1 MIQGNIMQEYKI
13 AVIGGGPAGMMAAI
27 KAAEELG
34 PKTVCIIEKNDS
46 LGKKLL
52 MTGGGRCNI
61 TNNTPIHDQLNYYNK
76 NKNFL
81 KHALYT
87 LPQEKLLALFEE
99 KDLEFHQEDNKRV
112 FPDSE
117 DAHDILDVLKEY
129 LEELEV
135 DIHLNCPISAN
146 DIEHELNENM
156 EPVFLIETE
165 KLSLNASKIIV
176 STGGITYPNTGST
189 GDGYK
194 IASKMNHTIT
204 DIKPGLVSFN
214 VDDFLLGSMSGLAL
228 NDVEISFKDKKKKVS
243 VRGDILISHFG
254 LTGPAVIDL
263 SNKLI
268 EKSNFSVLDE
278 GLNLKDDG
286 ELEELELYTNKIS
299 IDFCPDLTEEEIKDK
314 ITKDTPNNG
323 TLKIKNYMKNF
334 LPSNFID
341 YFLMKLDIS
350 PNKTMA
356 NITKK
361 DKNKIAENLKRHSI
375 EIESLEMDLAK
386 VTIGGVKSKEI
397 DSKTLQSRFVDGLYF
412 AGEILEVAGPTGG
425 YNLQIAFSTGYLAGQ
440 EAANSLK

>member
-1 MIQGNIMQEYKI
+1 MQEYKVAI
-13 AVIGGGPAGMMAAI
+13 IGGGPAGMMAAI
-27 KAAEELG
+27 KATQVLG

-61 TNNTPIHDQLNYYNK
+61 ANSTPIHDQLNYYNK

-87 LPQEKLLALFEE
+87 LPQDKLLEIFEE
-99 KDLEFHQEDNKRV
+99 KDLEFHIEDKKRI

-117 DAHDILDVLKEY
+117 DAQDILDVLEEY

-135 DIHLNCPISAN
+135 DIHTNCPINAN
-146 DIEHELNENM
+146 NIEHELNERM
-156 EPVFLIETE
+156 EPVFLIEND
-165 KLSLNASKIIV
+165 KISLNASKIVV
-176 STGGITYPNTGST
+176 STGGITYPSTGST
-189 GDGYK
+189 GDGYR
-194 IASKMNHTIT
+194 IASRMNHTIT

-214 VDDFLLGSMSGLAL
+214 VDDFLLRSLSGLTL
-228 NDVEISFKDKKKKVS
+228 SDVELSFKDKKKKIS
-243 VRGDILISHFG
+243 VRGDALISHFG

-263 SNKLI
+263 SNLLI
-268 EKSNFSVLDE
+268 EKSKFTILDDN
-278 GLNLKDDG
+278 LNQKDDD
-286 ELEELELYTNKIS
+286 EIDSLELFTNKIS
-299 IDFCPDLTEEEIKDK
+299 IDFTPDLTEEEIKEQ
-314 ITKDTPNNG
+314 ITRDTPDNG
-323 TLKIKNYMKNF
+323 KMSIKNYLKRF
-334 LPSNFID
+334 LPTNFID
-341 YFLMKLDIS
+341 YFLMKINIS
-350 PNKTMA
+350 PSKTMA

-361 DKNKIAENLKRHSI
+361 DKNKIAENLKRHPI

-412 AGEILEVAGPTGG
+412 AGEVLEMAGPTGG
-425 YNLQIAFSTGYLAGQ
+425 YNLQIAFATGYLAGQ

>member
-1 MIQGNIMQEYKI
+1 MQEYKVAI
-13 AVIGGGPAGMMAAI
+13 IGGGPAGMMAAI
-27 KAAEELG
+27 RAAQILG
-34 PKTVCIIEKNDS
+34 PKTVCIMEKNDS

-61 TNNTPIHDQLNYYNK
+61 ANSTPIHDQLNYYNK

-87 LPQEKLLALFEE
+87 LPQDKLLEIFEE
-99 KDLEFHQEDNKRV
+99 KDLEFHIEDKKRI

-117 DAHDILDVLKEY
+117 DAQDILDVLEEY

-135 DIHLNCPISAN
+135 DIHTNCPINAN
-146 DIEHELNENM
+146 DIEHELNERM
-156 EPVFLIETE
+156 EPVFLIENE

-176 STGGITYPNTGST
+176 STGGITYPSTGST
-189 GDGYK
+189 GDGYR

-214 VDDFLLGSMSGLAL
+214 VDDFLLRSLSGLTL
-228 NDVEISFKDKKKKVS
+228 NDVELSFKDKKKKIS
-243 VRGDILISHFG
+243 VRGDALISHFG

-263 SNKLI
+263 SNLLI
-268 EKSNFSVLDE
+268 EKSKFTILDDN
-278 GLNLKDDG
+278 LNQKDDD
-286 ELEELELYTNKIS
+286 EIESLELFTNKIS
-299 IDFCPDLTEEEIKDK
+299 IDFTPDMTEEEIKEQ
-314 ITKDTPNNG
+314 ITKDTPDNG
-323 TLKIKNYMKNF
+323 KMSLKNYMKKF
-334 LPSNFID
+334 LPANFID
-341 YFLMKLDIS
+341 YFLMKINIS
-350 PNKTMA
+350 PSKTMA

-361 DKNKIAENLKRHSI
+361 DKNKIAENLKRHPI
-375 EIESLEMDLAK
+375 EIESLEINLAK

-412 AGEILEVAGPTGG
+412 AGEVLEMAGPTGG

>member
-1 MIQGNIMQEYKI
+1 MQEYKVAI
-13 AVIGGGPAGMMAAI
+13 IGGGPAGMMAAI
-27 KAAEELG
+27 KAAQVLG

-61 TNNTPIHDQLNYYNK
+61 ANSTPIHDQLNYYNK

-87 LPQEKLLALFEE
+87 LPQDKLLEIFEE
-99 KDLEFHQEDNKRV
+99 KDLEFHIEDKKRI

-117 DAHDILDVLKEY
+117 DAQDILDVLEEY

-135 DIHLNCPISAN
+135 DIHTNCPINAN
-146 DIEHELNENM
+146 DIEHELNERM
-156 EPVFLIETE
+156 EPVFLIENE
-165 KLSLNASKIIV
+165 KLSLNASKIVV
-176 STGGITYPNTGST
+176 STGGITYPSTGST
-189 GDGYK
+189 GDGYR

-214 VDDFLLGSMSGLAL
+214 VDDFLLRSLSGLSL
-228 NDVEISFKDKKKKVS
+228 NDVELSFKDKKKKIS
-243 VRGDILISHFG
+243 VRGDALISHFG

-263 SNKLI
+263 SNLLI
-268 EKSNFSVLDE
+268 EKSKFTILDDN
-278 GLNLKDDG
+278 LNQKDDD
-286 ELEELELYTNKIS
+286 EIESLELFTNKIS
-299 IDFCPDLTEEEIKDK
+299 IDFTADMTEEEIKDQ
-314 ITKDTPNNG
+314 ITKDTPDNG
-323 TLKIKNYMKNF
+323 KMSIKNYMKKF
-334 LPSNFID
+334 LPANFID
-341 YFLMKLDIS
+341 YFLMKINIS
-350 PNKTMA
+350 PSKTMA

-361 DKNKIAENLKRHSI
+361 DKNKIAENLKRHPI
-375 EIESLEMDLAK
+375 EIESLEINLAK

-412 AGEILEVAGPTGG
+412 AGEVLEMAGPTGG

>member
-1 MIQGNIMQEYKI
+1 MQEYKVAI
-13 AVIGGGPAGMMAAI
+13 IGGGPAGMMAAI
-27 KAAEELG
+27 KATQVLG

-61 TNNTPIHDQLNYYNK
+61 ANSTPIHDQLNYYNK

-87 LPQEKLLALFEE
+87 LPQDKLLEIFEE
-99 KDLEFHQEDNKRV
+99 KDLEFHIEDKKRI

-117 DAHDILDVLKEY
+117 DAQDILDVLEEY

-135 DIHLNCPISAN
+135 DIHTNCPINAN
-146 DIEHELNENM
+146 NIEHELNERM
-156 EPVFLIETE
+156 EPVFLIEND
-165 KLSLNASKIIV
+165 KISLNASKIVV
-176 STGGITYPNTGST
+176 STGGITYPSTGST
-189 GDGYK
+189 GDGYR
-194 IASKMNHTIT
+194 IASRMNHTIT

-214 VDDFLLGSMSGLAL
+214 VDDFLLRSLSGLTL
-228 NDVEISFKDKKKKVS
+228 SDVELSFKDKKKKIS
-243 VRGDILISHFG
+243 VRGDALISHFG

-263 SNKLI
+263 SNLLI
-268 EKSNFSVLDE
+268 EKSKFTILDDN
-278 GLNLKDDG
+278 LNQKDDD
-286 ELEELELYTNKIS
+286 EIDSLELFTNKIS
-299 IDFCPDLTEEEIKDK
+299 IDFTPDMTEEEIKEQ
-314 ITKDTPNNG
+314 ITKDTPDNG
-323 TLKIKNYMKNF
+323 KISIKNYMKKF
-334 LPSNFID
+334 LPTNFID
-341 YFLMKLDIS
+341 YFLMKINIS
-350 PNKTMA
+350 PSKTMA

-361 DKNKIAENLKRHSI
+361 DKNKIAENLKRHPI

-412 AGEILEVAGPTGG
+412 AGEVLEMAGPTGG
-425 YNLQIAFSTGYLAGQ
+425 YNLQIAFATGYLAGQ

>member
-1 MIQGNIMQEYKI
+1 MQEYKVAI
-13 AVIGGGPAGMMAAI
+13 IGGGPAGMMAAI
-27 KAAEELG
+27 KATQVLG

-61 TNNTPIHDQLNYYNK
+61 ANSTPIHDQLNYYNK

-87 LPQEKLLALFEE
+87 LPQDKLLEIFEE
-99 KDLEFHQEDNKRV
+99 KDLEFHIEDKKRI

-117 DAHDILDVLKEY
+117 DAQDILDVLEEY

-135 DIHLNCPISAN
+135 DIHTNCPINAN
-146 DIEHELNENM
+146 DIEHELNERM
-156 EPVFLIETE
+156 EPVFLIENE

-176 STGGITYPNTGST
+176 STGGITYPSTGST
-189 GDGYK
+189 GDGYR

-214 VDDFLLGSMSGLAL
+214 VDDFLLRSLSGLTL
-228 NDVEISFKDKKKKVS
+228 NDVELSFKDKKKKIS
-243 VRGDILISHFG
+243 VRGDALISHFG

-263 SNKLI
+263 SNLLI
-268 EKSNFSVLDE
+268 EKSKFTILDDN
-278 GLNLKDDG
+278 LNQKDDD
-286 ELEELELYTNKIS
+286 EIESLELFTNKIS
-299 IDFCPDLTEEEIKDK
+299 IDFTPDMTEEEIKDQ
-314 ITKDTPNNG
+314 ITKDTPDNG
-323 TLKIKNYMKNF
+323 KMSLKNYMKKF
-334 LPSNFID
+334 LPANFID
-341 YFLMKLDIS
+341 YFLMKINIS
-350 PNKTMA
+350 PSKTMA

-361 DKNKIAENLKRHSI
+361 DKNKIAENLKRHPI
-375 EIESLEMDLAK
+375 EIESLEINLAK

-412 AGEILEVAGPTGG
+412 AGEVLEMAGPTGG

>member
-27 KAAEELG
+27 KAAQELG

-117 DAHDILDVLKEY
+117 DAHDILDILEEY
-129 LEELEV
+129 LEELKV

-146 DIEHELNENM
+146 DIEHELNEKM
-156 EPVFLIETE
+156 EPVFLIEND

-189 GDGYK
+189 GDGYR
-194 IASKMNHTIT
+194 IASKMNHTLT

-268 EKSNFSVLDE
+268 EKSNFSVFDDD
-278 GLNLKDDG
+278 LNLKDDE

>member
-1 MIQGNIMQEYKI
+1 MQEYKVAI
-13 AVIGGGPAGMMAAI
+13 IGGGPAGMMAAI
-27 KAAEELG
+27 KAAQILG

-61 TNNTPIHDQLNYYNK
+61 ANSTPIHDQLNYYNK

-87 LPQEKLLALFEE
+87 LPQDKLLEIFEE
-99 KDLEFHQEDNKRV
+99 KDLEFHIEDKKRI

-117 DAHDILDVLKEY
+117 DAQDILDVLEEY

-135 DIHLNCPISAN
+135 DIHTNCPINAN
-146 DIEHELNENM
+146 DIEHELNERM
-156 EPVFLIETE
+156 EPVFLIENE

-176 STGGITYPNTGST
+176 STGGITYPSTGST
-189 GDGYK
+189 GDGYR

-214 VDDFLLGSMSGLAL
+214 VDDFLLRSLSGLTL
-228 NDVEISFKDKKKKVS
+228 NDVELSFKDKKKKIS
-243 VRGDILISHFG
+243 VRGDALISHFG

-263 SNKLI
+263 SNLLI
-268 EKSNFSVLDE
+268 EKSKFTILDDN
-278 GLNLKDDG
+278 LNQKDDD
-286 ELEELELYTNKIS
+286 EIESLELFTNKIS
-299 IDFCPDLTEEEIKDK
+299 IDFTPDMTEEEIKEQ
-314 ITKDTPNNG
+314 ITKDTPDNG
-323 TLKIKNYMKNF
+323 KMSLKNYMKKF
-334 LPSNFID
+334 LPANFID
-341 YFLMKLDIS
+341 YFLMKINIS
-350 PNKTMA
+350 PSKTMA

-361 DKNKIAENLKRHSI
+361 DKNKIAENLKRHPI
-375 EIESLEMDLAK
+375 EIESLEINLAK

-412 AGEILEVAGPTGG
+412 AGEVLEMAGPTGG

>member
-1 MIQGNIMQEYKI
+1 
-13 AVIGGGPAGMMAAI
+13 
-27 KAAEELG
+27 
-34 PKTVCIIEKNDS
+34 
-46 LGKKLL
+46 

-61 TNNTPIHDQLNYYNK
+61 ANSTPIHDQLNYYNK

-87 LPQEKLLALFEE
+87 LPQDKLLEIFEE
-99 KDLEFHQEDNKRV
+99 KDLEFHTEDKKRI

-117 DAHDILDVLKEY
+117 DAQDILDILEEY

-135 DIHLNCPISAN
+135 DIHTNCPINAN
-146 DIEHELNENM
+146 DIEHELNERM
-156 EPVFLIETE
+156 EPVFLIENE

-176 STGGITYPNTGST
+176 STGGITYPSTGST
-189 GDGYK
+189 GDGYR

-214 VDDFLLGSMSGLAL
+214 VDDFLLRSLSGLTL
-228 NDVEISFKDKKKKVS
+228 NDVELSFKDKKKKIS
-243 VRGDILISHFG
+243 VRGDALISHFG

-263 SNKLI
+263 SNLLI
-268 EKSNFSVLDE
+268 EKSKFTILDE
-278 GLNLKDDG
+278 NLNQKDEG
-286 ELEELELYTNKIS
+286 EIESLELFSNKIS
-299 IDFCPDLTEEEIKDK
+299 IDFTPDITEEEIREK
-314 ITKDTPNNG
+314 ITKDTPDNG
-323 TLKIKNYMKNF
+323 KMSIKNYMKKF
-334 LPSNFID
+334 LPANFID
-341 YFLMKLDIS
+341 YFLMKINIS
-350 PNKTMA
+350 PSKTMA

-361 DKNKIAENLKRHSI
+361 DKNKIAENLKRHPI

-412 AGEILEVAGPTGG
+412 AGEVLEIAGPTGG

>member
-1 MIQGNIMQEYKI
+1 MQEYKI
-13 AVIGGGPAGMMAAI
+13 AIIGGGPAGMMAAI
-27 KAAEELG
+27 KAAQVLG

-61 TNNTPIHDQLNYYNK
+61 ANSTPIHDQLNYYNK

-87 LPQEKLLALFEE
+87 LPQDKLLEIFEE
-99 KDLEFHQEDNKRV
+99 KDLEFHIEDKKRI

-117 DAHDILDVLKEY
+117 DAQDILDVLEEY

-135 DIHLNCPISAN
+135 DIHTNCPINAN
-146 DIEHELNENM
+146 DIEHELNERM
-156 EPVFLIETE
+156 EPVFLIEND
-165 KLSLNASKIIV
+165 KISLNASKIIV
-176 STGGITYPNTGST
+176 STGGITYPSSGST
-189 GDGYK
+189 GDGYR

-214 VDDFLLGSMSGLAL
+214 VDDFLLRSLSGLTL
-228 NDVEISFKDKKKKVS
+228 NDVELSFKDKKKKIS
-243 VRGDILISHFG
+243 VRGDALISHFG

-263 SNKLI
+263 SNLLI
-268 EKSNFSVLDE
+268 EKSKFTILDDS
-278 GLNLKDDG
+278 LNQKSDD
-286 ELEELELYTNKIS
+286 EIEELGLFTNKIS
-299 IDFCPDLTEEEIKDK
+299 IDFTPNITEEEIKEQ
-314 ITKDTPNNG
+314 ITKDTPDNG
-323 TLKIKNYMKNF
+323 KMSIKNYMKKF
-334 LPSNFID
+334 LPTNFID
-341 YFLMKLDIS
+341 YFLMKINIS
-350 PNKTMA
+350 PSKTMA

-361 DKNKIAENLKRHSI
+361 DKNKIAENLKRHPI

-412 AGEILEVAGPTGG
+412 AGEVLEMAGPTGG
-425 YNLQIAFSTGYLAGQ
+425 YNLQIAFATGYLAGQ

>member
-1 MIQGNIMQEYKI
+1 MQEYKVAI
-13 AVIGGGPAGMMAAI
+13 IGGGPSGMMAAI
-27 KAAEELG
+27 KAAQELG
-34 PKTVCIIEKNDS
+34 PKNVCILEKNDA

-61 TNNTPIHDQLNYYNK
+61 TNNTPIHDQLNYYKK

-87 LPQEKLLALFEE
+87 LPQEKLLAIFEE
-99 KDLEFHQEDNKRV
+99 KDLKFHQEDNKRV
-112 FPDSE
+112 FPDSK
-117 DAHDILDVLKEY
+117 DAQDILDVLLEY

-135 DIHLNCPISAN
+135 DIHTSCPINAN
-146 DIEHELNENM
+146 DIEHELNEKM
-156 EPVFLIETE
+156 EPVFLIEND
-165 KLSLNASKIIV
+165 KISLNASKIIV
-176 STGGITYPNTGST
+176 STGGITYPSTGST
-189 GDGYK
+189 GDGYR
-194 IASKMNHTIT
+194 IASKMNHSIT
-204 DIKPGLVSFN
+204 DIKPGLVSFD
-214 VDDFLLGSMSGLAL
+214 VDDFLLRSLSGLTL
-228 NDVEISFKDKKKKVS
+228 SNVELSFKDKKKKIS
-243 VRGDILISHFG
+243 VDGDVLISHFG

-263 SNKLI
+263 SNPLI
-268 EKSNFSVLDE
+268 EKSKFSILDDD
-278 GLNLKDDG
+278 LNLKDDE
-286 ELEELELYTNKIS
+286 ELEELELFTDKIT
-299 IDFCPDLTEEEIKDK
+299 IDFCPDLTEEDIKAK
-314 ITKDTPNNG
+314 ITEDTPNKG
-323 TLKIKNYMKNF
+323 TLKIKNYMKKF
-334 LPSNFID
+334 LTNNFID

-361 DKNKIAENLKRHSI
+361 DKNKLAENLKRHSI

-412 AGEILEVAGPTGG
+412 AGEVLEVAGPTGG

>member
-1 MIQGNIMQEYKI
+1 MQEYKVAI
-13 AVIGGGPAGMMAAI
+13 IGGGPAGMMAAI
-27 KAAEELG
+27 RAVQVLG

-61 TNNTPIHDQLNYYNK
+61 ANSTPIHDQLNYYNK

-87 LPQEKLLALFEE
+87 LPQERLLEIFEE
-99 KDLEFHQEDNKRV
+99 KDLEFHIEDKKRI

-117 DAHDILDVLKEY
+117 DAQDILDILEEY

-135 DIHLNCPISAN
+135 DIHTNCPINAN
-146 DIEHELNENM
+146 DIEHELNERM
-156 EPVFLIETE
+156 EPVFLIEND
-165 KLSLNASKIIV
+165 KISLNASKIVV
-176 STGGITYPNTGST
+176 STGGITYPSTGST
-189 GDGYK
+189 GDGYR
-194 IASKMNHTIT
+194 IASRMNHTIT

-214 VDDFLLGSMSGLAL
+214 VDDFLLRSLSGLTL
-228 NDVEISFKDKKKKVS
+228 SDVELSFKDKKKKIS
-243 VRGDILISHFG
+243 VRGDALISHFG

-263 SNKLI
+263 SNLLI
-268 EKSNFSVLDE
+268 EKSKFTILDDA
-278 GLNLKDDG
+278 LNQKSNDEIG
-286 ELEELELYTNKIS
+286 ELELFTNKIN
-299 IDFCPDLTEEEIKDK
+299 IDFTPDLTEEEIKEQ
-314 ITKDTPNNG
+314 ITRDTPDNG
-323 TLKIKNYMKNF
+323 KMSIKNYLKRF
-334 LPSNFID
+334 LPTNFID
-341 YFLMKLDIS
+341 YFLMKINIS
-350 PNKTMA
+350 PSKTMA

-361 DKNKIAENLKRHSI
+361 DKNKIAENLKGHPI

-412 AGEILEVAGPTGG
+412 AGEVLEMAGPTGG
-425 YNLQIAFSTGYLAGQ
+425 YNLQIAFATGYLAGQ

>member
-1 MIQGNIMQEYKI
+1 MQEYKVAI
-13 AVIGGGPAGMMAAI
+13 IGGGPAGMMAAI
-27 KAAEELG
+27 KATQVLG

-61 TNNTPIHDQLNYYNK
+61 ANSTPIHDQLNYYNK

-87 LPQEKLLALFEE
+87 LPQDKLLEIFEE
-99 KDLEFHQEDNKRV
+99 KDLEFHTEDKKRI

-117 DAHDILDVLKEY
+117 DAQDILDVLEEY

-135 DIHLNCPISAN
+135 DIHTNCPINAK
-146 DIEHELNENM
+146 DIEHELNESM
-156 EPVFLIETE
+156 EPVFLIENE

-176 STGGITYPNTGST
+176 STGGITYPSTGST
-189 GDGYK
+189 GDGYR
-194 IASKMNHTIT
+194 IASRMNHTIT

-214 VDDFLLGSMSGLAL
+214 VDDFLLRSLSGLTL
-228 NDVEISFKDKKKKVS
+228 SDVELSFKDKKKKVS
-243 VRGDILISHFG
+243 VRGDALISHFG

-263 SNKLI
+263 SNILI
-268 EKSNFSVLDE
+268 EKSKFTILDDN
-278 GLNLKDDG
+278 LNQKD
-286 ELEELELYTNKIS
+286 EEEIENLELFTNKIS
-299 IDFCPDLTEEEIKDK
+299 IDFTPDMTEEEIKDQ
-314 ITKDTPNNG
+314 ITKDTPDNG
-323 TLKIKNYMKNF
+323 KMSIKNYMKKF
-334 LPSNFID
+334 LPANFID
-341 YFLMKLDIS
+341 YFLMKINIS
-350 PNKTMA
+350 PSKTMA

-361 DKNKIAENLKRHSI
+361 DKNKIAENLKRHPI
-375 EIESLEMDLAK
+375 EIESLEIDLAK

-397 DSKTLQSRFVDGLYF
+397 ESKTLQSRFVDGLYF
-412 AGEILEVAGPTGG
+412 AGEVLEMAGPTGG

>member
-1 MIQGNIMQEYKI
+1 MQEYKVAI
-13 AVIGGGPAGMMAAI
+13 IGGGPAGMMAAI
-27 KAAEELG
+27 KAAQILG
-34 PKTVCIIEKNDS
+34 PKSVCIIEKNES

-87 LPQEKLLALFEE
+87 LPQDKWLAFFEE

-117 DAHDILDVLKEY
+117 DAHDILDILEEY

-135 DIHLNCPISAN
+135 DIHTECPINPN
-146 DIEHELNENM
+146 DIEHELNEKM
-156 EPVFLIETE
+156 EPVFLIEND
-165 KLSLNASKIIV
+165 KLSLNASKIII
-176 STGGITYPNTGST
+176 STGGITYPTTGSN
-189 GDGYK
+189 GDGYR
-194 IASKMNHTIT
+194 IASKMNHSIT

-214 VDDFLLGSMSGLAL
+214 VDDFLLRSLSGLSL

-263 SNKLI
+263 SNILV
-268 EKSNFSVLDE
+268 EKSKFTILDE
-278 GLNLKDDG
+278 NLNQKDDSEIEEV
-286 ELEELELYTNKIS
+286 ELFTNRVT
-299 IDFCPDLTEEEIKDK
+299 IDFSPDLTEEEIKDQ

-323 TLKIKNYMKNF
+323 TLKIKNYMKKF

-356 NITKK
+356 NISKK

-375 EIESLEMDLAK
+375 LIESLETELAK

-397 DSKTLQSRFVDGLYF
+397 DSKTLESRFVEGLYF

-425 YNLQIAFSTGYLAGQ
+425 YNLHIAFSTGYLAGQ

>member
-1 MIQGNIMQEYKI
+1 MQEYKI
-13 AVIGGGPAGMMAAI
+13 AIIGGGPAGMIAAI

-34 PKTVCIIEKNDS
+34 PKTVCIIEKNDT
-46 LGKKLL
+46 LGRKLL
-52 MTGGGRCNI
+52 LTGGGRCNI
-61 TNNTPIHDQLNYYNK
+61 TNNTPIHNQLNYYNK

-87 LPQEKLLALFEE
+87 LSQDKLLAIFEN
-99 KDLEFHQEDNKRV
+99 KGLEFHQEDNKRV

-117 DAHDILDVLKEY
+117 DAHDILDILEEY

-135 DIHLNCPISAN
+135 DIYTKCPINTN
-146 DIEHELNENM
+146 DIEHELNEKM
-156 EPVFLIETE
+156 QPVFEIQND
-165 KLSLNASKIIV
+165 KLSLNASKLIV
-176 STGGITYPNTGST
+176 STGGITYPVTGSS

-214 VDDFLLGSMSGLAL
+214 VDDFLLRSLSGLSL
-228 NDVEISFKDKKKKVS
+228 NNVELSFKDKKKKIS
-243 VRGDILISHFG
+243 VKGDVLISHFG
-254 LTGPAVIDL
+254 LTGPAVINL

-268 EKSNFSVLDE
+268 EKSKFTILDE
-278 GLNLKDDG
+278 NLNLKDDD
-286 ELEELELYTNKIS
+286 EIEKLELHTNKIS
-299 IDFCPDLTEEEIKDK
+299 IDFTPDFTEEDIKSQ

-323 TLKIKNYMKNF
+323 TLKIKNYMKKF
-334 LPSNFID
+334 LPNNFID

-361 DKNKIAENLKRHSI
+361 EKNKISENLKRQVI
-375 EIESLEMDLAK
+375 EIESLETNLAK
-386 VTIGGVKSKEI
+386 VTIGGVRSKEI
-397 DSKTLQSRFVDGLYF
+397 DSKTLQSRFVEGLYF
-412 AGEILEVAGPTGG
+412 AGEILEIAGPTGG
-425 YNLQIAFSTGYLAGQ
+425 YNLQIAFSTGYLAGK

>member
-1 MIQGNIMQEYKI
+1 MKEYKI
-13 AVIGGGPAGMMAAI
+13 AIIGGGPAGMMAAI
-27 KAAEELG
+27 KAAQELG
-34 PKTVCIIEKNDS
+34 PKSVCIIEKNDT

-52 MTGGGRCNI
+52 LTGGGRCNI

-87 LPQEKLLALFEE
+87 LPQEKLLAIFED

-117 DAHDILDVLKEY
+117 DAHDILDVLEEY

-135 DIHLNCPISAN
+135 DIYTNSPILAT
-146 DIEHELNENM
+146 DIEHELNEKM
-156 EPVFLIETE
+156 EPVFEIEND

-176 STGGITYPNTGST
+176 STGGITYPSTGSS

-214 VDDFLLGSMSGLAL
+214 VDDFLLRSLSGLSL
-228 NDVEISFKDKKKKVS
+228 NDVEISFKDKKKKTS
-243 VRGDILISHFG
+243 IRGDMLISHFG

-268 EKSNFSVLDE
+268 EKSKFTILDD
-278 GLNLKDDG
+278 GLNLKAD
-286 ELEELELYTNKIS
+286 EELEDLELFTNKIS
-299 IDFCPDLTEEEIKDK
+299 IDFTPDLTEENIKDQ

-323 TLKIKNYMKNF
+323 TLKIKNYMK
-334 LPSNFID
+334 
-341 YFLMKLDIS
+341 KLL
-350 PNKTMA
+350 NM
-356 NITKK
+356 
-361 DKNKIAENLKRHSI
+361 
-375 EIESLEMDLAK
+375 
-386 VTIGGVKSKEI
+386 IG
-397 DSKTLQSRFVDGLYF
+397 QH
-412 AGEILEVAGPTGG
+412 
-425 YNLQIAFSTGYLAGQ
+425 
-440 EAANSLK
+440 

>member
-1 MIQGNIMQEYKI
+1 MQEYKVAI
-13 AVIGGGPAGMMAAI
+13 IGGGPAGMMAAI
-27 KAAEELG
+27 KAAQVLG

-61 TNNTPIHDQLNYYNK
+61 ANSTPIHDQLNYYNK

-87 LPQEKLLALFEE
+87 LPQDKLLEIFEE
-99 KDLEFHQEDNKRV
+99 KDLEFHIEDKKRI

-117 DAHDILDVLKEY
+117 DAQDILDVLEEY

-135 DIHLNCPISAN
+135 DIHTNCPINAN
-146 DIEHELNENM
+146 DIEHELNERM
-156 EPVFLIETE
+156 EPVFLIENE

-176 STGGITYPNTGST
+176 STGGITYPSTGST
-189 GDGYK
+189 GDGYR
-194 IASKMNHTIT
+194 ISSRMNHTIT

-214 VDDFLLGSMSGLAL
+214 VDDFLLRSLSGLTL
-228 NDVEISFKDKKKKVS
+228 NDVELSFKDKKKKIS
-243 VRGDILISHFG
+243 VRGDALISHFG

-263 SNKLI
+263 SNLLI
-268 EKSNFSVLDE
+268 EKSKFTILDDN
-278 GLNLKDDG
+278 LNQKDDD
-286 ELEELELYTNKIS
+286 EIESLELFTNKIS
-299 IDFCPDLTEEEIKDK
+299 IDFTPDMTEEEIKEQ
-314 ITKDTPNNG
+314 ITKDTPDNG
-323 TLKIKNYMKNF
+323 KMSLKNYMKKF
-334 LPSNFID
+334 LPANFID
-341 YFLMKLDIS
+341 YFLMKINIS
-350 PNKTMA
+350 PSKTMA

-361 DKNKIAENLKRHSI
+361 DKNKIAENLKRHPI
-375 EIESLEMDLAK
+375 EIESLEINLAK

-412 AGEILEVAGPTGG
+412 AGEVLEMAGPTGG

>member
-1 MIQGNIMQEYKI
+1 MQEYKVAI
-13 AVIGGGPAGMMAAI
+13 IGGGPAGMMAAI
-27 KAAEELG
+27 KATQVLG

-61 TNNTPIHDQLNYYNK
+61 ANSTPIHDQLNYYNK

-87 LPQEKLLALFEE
+87 LPQDKLLEIFEE
-99 KDLEFHQEDNKRV
+99 KDLEFHIEDKKRI

-117 DAHDILDVLKEY
+117 DAQDILDVLEEY

-135 DIHLNCPISAN
+135 DIHTNCPINAN
-146 DIEHELNENM
+146 DIEHELNESM
-156 EPVFLIETE
+156 EPVFLIENE

-176 STGGITYPNTGST
+176 STGGITYPSTGST
-189 GDGYK
+189 GDGYR
-194 IASKMNHTIT
+194 IASRMNHTIT

-214 VDDFLLGSMSGLAL
+214 VDDFLLRSLSGLTL
-228 NDVEISFKDKKKKVS
+228 SDVELSFKDKKKKIS
-243 VRGDILISHFG
+243 VRGDALISHFG

-263 SNKLI
+263 SNLLI
-268 EKSNFSVLDE
+268 GKSEFSILDDN
-278 GLNLKDDG
+278 LNQKDD
-286 ELEELELYTNKIS
+286 EEIESLELFTNKIS
-299 IDFCPDLTEEEIKDK
+299 IDFIPDMTEEEIKDQ
-314 ITKDTPNNG
+314 ITKDTPDNG
-323 TLKIKNYMKNF
+323 KMSIKNYMKKF

-341 YFLMKLDIS
+341 YFLMKINIS
-350 PNKTMA
+350 PSKTMA

-361 DKNKIAENLKRHSI
+361 DKNKIAENLKRHPI

-412 AGEILEVAGPTGG
+412 AGEVLEMAGPTGG

>member
-1 MIQGNIMQEYKI
+1 MKEYKI
-13 AVIGGGPAGMMAAI
+13 AIIGGGPAGMMAAI
-27 KAAEELG
+27 KAAQELG
-34 PKTVCIIEKNDS
+34 PGSVCIIEKNDA

-52 MTGGGRCNI
+52 LTGGGRCNI

-87 LPQEKLLALFEE
+87 LPQEKLLAIFEE

-117 DAHDILDVLKEY
+117 DAHDILDVLEEY
-129 LEELEV
+129 LEELGV
-135 DIHLNCPISAN
+135 DILFNSPINAG
-146 DIEHELNENM
+146 DIEHELNERM
-156 EPVFLIETE
+156 EPVFEIEND
-165 KLSLNASKIIV
+165 KVSLNASKIIV
-176 STGGITYPNTGST
+176 STGGITYPGTGSS

-204 DIKPGLVSFN
+204 DIKPGLVSFD
-214 VDDFLLGSMSGLAL
+214 VDDFLLRSLTGLTL
-228 NDVEISFKDKKKKVS
+228 NDVEISFKDKKKKTAS
-243 VRGDILISHFG
+243 RGDILISHFG
-254 LTGPAVIDL
+254 LTGPALIDL

-268 EKSNFSVLDE
+268 EKSKFTILDDD
-278 GLNLKDDG
+278 LNLKDD
-286 ELEELELYTNKIS
+286 EELEDVELFTNKIS
-299 IDFCPDLTEEEIKDK
+299 IDFTPDLTEEEIKDQ

-323 TLKIKNYMKNF
+323 TLKIKNYMKKF
-334 LPSNFID
+334 LPANFID
-341 YFLMKLDIS
+341 YFLMKLNIS

-361 DKNKIAENLKRHSI
+361 DKNILAENLKRHPI
-375 EIESLEMDLAK
+375 EIESLETDLAK

-412 AGEILEVAGPTGG
+412 AGEVLEVAGPTGG

-440 EAANSLK
+440 EAAKSLK

>member
-1 MIQGNIMQEYKI
+1 MQEYKI
-13 AVIGGGPAGMMAAI
+13 AIIGGGPAGMMAAI
-27 KAAEELG
+27 KAAQVLG

-61 TNNTPIHDQLNYYNK
+61 ANSTPIHDQLNYYNK

-87 LPQEKLLALFEE
+87 LPQDKLLEIFEE
-99 KDLEFHQEDNKRV
+99 KDLEFHIEDKKRI

-117 DAHDILDVLKEY
+117 DAQDILDVLEEY

-135 DIHLNCPISAN
+135 DIHTNCPINAN
-146 DIEHELNENM
+146 DIEHELNERM
-156 EPVFLIETE
+156 EPVFLIEND
-165 KLSLNASKIIV
+165 KISLNASKIIV
-176 STGGITYPNTGST
+176 STGGITYPSSGST
-189 GDGYK
+189 GDGYR

-214 VDDFLLGSMSGLAL
+214 VDDFLLRSLSGLTL
-228 NDVEISFKDKKKKVS
+228 NDVELSFKDKKKKIS
-243 VRGDILISHFG
+243 VRGDALISHFG

-263 SNKLI
+263 SNLLI
-268 EKSNFSVLDE
+268 EKSKFTILDDS
-278 GLNLKDDG
+278 LNQKSDD
-286 ELEELELYTNKIS
+286 EIEELELFTNKIS
-299 IDFCPDLTEEEIKDK
+299 IDFTPNITEEEIKEQ
-314 ITKDTPNNG
+314 ITKDTPDNG
-323 TLKIKNYMKNF
+323 KMSIKNYMKKF
-334 LPSNFID
+334 LPTNFID
-341 YFLMKLDIS
+341 YFLMKINIS
-350 PNKTMA
+350 PSKTMA

-361 DKNKIAENLKRHSI
+361 DKNKIAENLKRHPI

-412 AGEILEVAGPTGG
+412 AGEVLEMAGPTGG
-425 YNLQIAFSTGYLAGQ
+425 YNLQIAFATGYLAGQ